1 MRRMFALVALAGTAV
16 ACRTYDNYDPI
27 ANQDGLVPA
36 STFARYGTEQA
47 EVAAIGRALDQWYVD
62 DTREGRAK
70 QTTAAVEYARKLP
83 GVASITVDTMSSRLT
98 VVFKSGWRTFVIPIH
113 DGVKPE
119 DTPNLPKAG

>member
-1 MRRMFALVALAGTAV
+1 MFALLALAGSAA

-27 ANQDGLVPA
+27 ANQDGLIPA
-36 STFARYGTEQA
+36 SQFARYGGEQA
-47 EVAAIGRALDQWYVD
+47 QAVAIGRALDQWYVD

-70 QTTAAVEYARKLP
+70 QTTAAVEFARKLP
-83 GVASITVDTMSSRLT
+83 GVATITVDTMSSRLT
-98 VVFKSGWRTFVIPIH
+98 VTFKSGWRTFVIPIR